1 MYKVSLYV
9 LEGFLN
15 SLENSNVVLNKLAQT
30 DDSLAI
36 QEAIRENDKQ
46 IQILKLRYRFNDN

>member
-1 MYKVSLYV
+1 MYKVPLHI

-15 SLENSNVVLNKLAQT
+15 SLEQSNEVLKRLAQT

-46 IQILKLRYRFNDN
+46 INIIKLNFVFNG